1 MKQLLLLAF
10 PFAVLWVLV
19 TDRLTLDGFLIG
31 YVLSVTILL
40 ALGGQKM
47 KLSLRRLPGQG
58 TALLI
63 YLVVLSRDIFLS
75 AFDVARRVLA
85 PRIPLATGILEVPT
99 QDDDAVIAALSAH
112 SITITPGELVVDFK
126 GNETMYVHCLD
137 VYAAAEKLHT
147 AQAQRVALF
156 HRILGHD

>member
-1 MKQLLLLAF
+1 MKQLLILAF
-10 PFAVLWVLV
+10 PFAVMWVFV

-31 YVLSVTILL
+31 YVLSIAILL
-40 ALGGQKM
+40 ALGGQHVKV
-47 KLSLRRLPGQG
+47 SLRRLPRQCF
-58 TALLI
+58 ALLI
-63 YLVVLSRDIFLS
+63 YTLLLSRDIFLS

-85 PRIPLATGILEVPT
+85 PRIPLATGIVLVPT

-126 GNETMYVHCLD
+126 GTENMYVHCLD
-137 VYAAAEKLHT
+137 VYASAAKLNS

-156 HRILGHD
+156 RRILGHD